1 MSLIPYKSFFFKE
14 NKLSSKKK
22 NILYGAILYK
32 MERSIEQFSL
42 RVARAPAA
50 VTSLFLNP
58 AVTPVGPSPSMGR
71 SSETKTYERTLLAKH
86 LQN

>member
-1 MSLIPYKSFFFKE
+1 
-14 NKLSSKKK
+14 
-22 NILYGAILYK
+22 
-32 MERSIEQFSL
+32 METSIEPFSQ

-58 AVTPVGPSPSMGR
+58 AVTPVGPSPSMGH
-71 SSETKTYERTLLAKH
+71 SSETNTYERILLAKY